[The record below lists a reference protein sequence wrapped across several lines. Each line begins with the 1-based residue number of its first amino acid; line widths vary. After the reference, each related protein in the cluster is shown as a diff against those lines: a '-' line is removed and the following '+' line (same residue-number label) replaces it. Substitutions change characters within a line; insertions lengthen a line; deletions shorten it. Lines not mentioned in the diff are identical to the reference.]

1 MKEKQALIKT
11 HRYKNDTA
19 MRPMVNHDQFLSNKY
34 IETNVSIVA
43 QVKVELGVAKRH
55 KLKIEV
61 IRKTEKYFRHFEGLL
76 LASVNLSIIYLF
88 SYRNTNTWNETRLL
102 SITRLSVNMCGEV
115 ATPVR

>member
-1 MKEKQALIKT
+1 
-11 HRYKNDTA
+11 

-61 IRKTEKYFRHFEGLL
+61 ITERQKNILDIWKGCCLQE
-76 LASVNLSIIYLF
+76 SIYLI
-88 SYRNTNTWNETRLL
+88 
-102 SITRLSVNMCGEV
+102 SIFFHTELQILG
-115 ATPVR
+115 TKQDF

>member
-1 MKEKQALIKT
+1 MTNILKQMFLI
-11 HRYKNDTA
+11 
-19 MRPMVNHDQFLSNKY
+19 
-34 IETNVSIVA
+34 SIFA
-43 QVKVELGVAKRH
+43 KVKVELGVAKRH

-102 SITRLSVNMCGEV
+102 SITRLSINMCGEV

>member
-1 MKEKQALIKT
+1 
-11 HRYKNDTA
+11 
-19 MRPMVNHDQFLSNKY
+19 MVNHDQFLSNKY
-34 IETNVSIVA
+34 IETNVLIVA

-61 IRKTEKYFRHFEGLL
+61 IRKTEKYFGHFEGLL